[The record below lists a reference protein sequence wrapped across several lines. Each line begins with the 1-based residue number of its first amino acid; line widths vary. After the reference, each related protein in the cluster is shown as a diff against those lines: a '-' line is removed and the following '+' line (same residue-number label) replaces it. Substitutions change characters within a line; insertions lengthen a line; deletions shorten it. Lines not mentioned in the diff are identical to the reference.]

1 MSPTDAVDRFTA
13 CQGRRPRVLLVED
26 DRALGR
32 MLTWTFEE
40 HGARLLL
47 ARTCAAARTI
57 AAAAGFD
64 LAIVDADLPD
74 GDGVML
80 AEALRADHPAALVAI
95 CSGRHGIDRSG
106 LLPPAVDAVLI
117 KPVPIRL
124 LLDLME
130 TVCRTAADVVPGI
143 RHTRECG
150 DTAALTG
157 APNTCRNSDLSASS

>member
-1 MSPTDAVDRFTA
+1 MSTADAIDRFA
-13 CQGRRPRVLLVED
+13 PPHGRRPRVLLVED

-40 HGARLLL
+40 HGARPLL

-57 AAAAGFD
+57 AASAGFD
-64 LAIVDADLPD
+64 LALVDADLPD

-95 CSGRHGIDRSG
+95 CSGRHGIGTSG
-106 LLPPAVDAVLI
+106 HLPPGVDAVLI

-130 TVCRTAADVVPGI
+130 TVCRTAPDVLPRI
-143 RHTRECG
+143 RHTR
-150 DTAALTG
+150 DAAVLS
-157 APNTCRNSDLSASS
+157 PSSEHSTCRLADFSAFY

>member
-1 MSPTDAVDRFTA
+1 MSAADAVDRFTA
-13 CQGRRPRVLLVED
+13 CRGCRPRVLLVED

-40 HGARLLL
+40 HGACARL

-64 LAIVDADLPD
+64 LALVDADLPD

-80 AEALRADHPAALVAI
+80 ADALRADHPAALVAI
-95 CSGRHGIDRSG
+95 CSGRHGIGGSDFLTPG
-106 LLPPAVDAVLI
+106 VDAVLI

-130 TVCRTAADVVPGI
+130 TVCPTAPDVAPGI
-143 RHTRECG
+143 RHTR
-150 DTAALTG
+150 DAALL
-157 APNTCRNSDLSASS
+157 PPSSEHSSC

>member
-1 MSPTDAVDRFTA
+1 MSLTDAVDRFTA

-95 CSGRHGIDRSG
+95 CSGRHGIGSSG
-106 LLPPAVDAVLI
+106 NLPPGVDAVLI

-124 LLDLME
+124 LLDLLE
-130 TVCRTAADVVPGI
+130 TFCRTAPDVVTGI
-143 RHTRECG
+143 RHTR
-150 DTAALTG
+150 DAATR
-157 APNTCRNSDLSASS
+157 PH

>member
-1 MSPTDAVDRFTA
+1 MSAADAVDRFTA
-13 CQGRRPRVLLVED
+13 YHGRRPRVLLVED

-32 MLTWTFEE
+32 MLTSTFEE
-40 HGARLLL
+40 HGVRALL
-47 ARTCAAARTI
+47 ARTCTAARTI

-64 LAIVDADLPD
+64 LALVDADLPD

-95 CSGRHGIDRSG
+95 CSGRHGIGGRG
-106 LLPPAVDAVLI
+106 HLPPAVDVVLI

-130 TVCRTAADVVPGI
+130 TVCRTEPDAVSGI
-143 RHTRECG
+143 RHTR
-150 DTAALTG
+150 DAAIR
-157 APNTCRNSDLSASS
+157 PR